1 MSDYAGLPLMSD
13 VERRRKETGMRK
25 TLVGLAACI
34 VASLVACAWLV
45 TAAPDSM
52 AEATSAPA
60 TSLSIDLA
68 TGWTPLQV
76 GEARGTIVQDAKHP
90 TNHSPH
96 LLLITVTK
104 TADPGEGR
112 AGAISGIDFSVDQ
125 GEWRDVAFSAVTE
138 RFSVGLVFSL
148 ENSDGKVLARTTLP
162 EIGGARAGRRR
173 RTAGPTTAPVAWTK
187 YLVSL
192 HVRASDPNAH
202 MVITPIEPTNIW
214 LDGLTLTPRPAGN

>member
-1 MSDYAGLPLMSD
+1 MRKMLAVCVVAGL
-13 VERRRKETGMRK
+13 
-25 TLVGLAACI
+25 I
-34 VASLVACAWLV
+34 ACAWLIA
-45 TAAPDSM
+45 AAPDSM
-52 AEATSAPA
+52 ADATTAPA
-60 TSLSIDLA
+60 TPPSIDLT

-104 TADPGEGR
+104 TAGPGEGR
-112 AGAISGIDFSVDQ
+112 AGAISGIQFSVDQ
-125 GEWRDVAFSAVTE
+125 GEWCDVTFSGVTE

-173 RTAGPTTAPVAWTK
+173 RTVAPTTAPVAWTK

-192 HVRASDPNAH
+192 HVRASDSNAH

-214 LDGLTLTPRPAGN
+214 LDGLTLTPRQAGN